1 MIDGI
6 NNVIRIP
13 TSVNTSFFR
22 LWLDFLKPFHNLTE
36 RETQIAAAILKKR
49 FELSKVITDDNILDS
64 VALGDDSKKDI
75 REECHISL
83 AHFQVILG
91 KLRKTK
97 IIIGD
102 KINPRFI
109 PNVSKSGDSFRLLL
123 NFEFK

>member
-13 TSVNTSFFR
+13 TSLNTSFFR

-64 VALGDDSKKDI
+64 VTLGDDSKKDI

-97 IIIGD
+97 IVLGD

>member
-13 TSVNTSFFR
+13 TSLNTSFFR

-64 VALGDDSKKDI
+64 VTLGDESKRVI

-97 IIIGD
+97 IILGD